1 LNIREEYICE
11 TVRRIETKR
20 EGKEKKR
27 KWGGSITAPSQTG
40 LPAPLNAIA
49 AALQNAITPPPAQ
62 FSVLAMLN
70 TMHLHI
76 QSLAPE
82 TIVTTPHGRVS
93 SVLDHSQ
100 LLPLFEMANFCFYIE
115 KTKLIDMWIGNFG
128 KTSHYKRSPRPGYLQ
143 SAYKKLRRLLRDL
156 IHYAKKHPIKV
167 FMLVIMPLITGG
179 ALTGLLA
186 RFGVR
191 LPYSVEKMLGI
202 AGGAAGSFGGGGLGG
217 NERSTF
223 GQAIG
228 RDRHGNLMFERER
241 EAAEGPLSAFGG
253 LAGLMG
259 GAGSAYKVAKMFM

>member
-1 LNIREEYICE
+1 MGWFDNSS
-11 TVRRIETKR
+11 VADWAPSSSKR
-20 EGKEKKR
+20 HRSRSPKR
-27 KWGGSITAPSQTG
+27 YNSSSGSIFGSGHAKH
-40 LPAPLNAIA
+40 NA
-49 AALQNAITPPPAQ
+49 
-62 FSVLAMLN
+62 
-70 TMHLHI
+70 
-76 QSLAPE
+76 
-82 TIVTTPHGRVS
+82 S
-93 SVLDHSQ
+93 SHSIFGAGDHRHNSSRSS
-100 LLPLFEMANFCFYIE
+100 FF
-115 KTKLIDMWIGNFG
+115 GNFG